1 MGFKILNFH
10 RPPNMNI
17 LVQANPQFKA
27 SIYFHVQNTISKT
40 SIMLHYYMFFPTLYS
55 TVLLDVLFLYLS
67 QLLNK
72 TESIWSH
79 SPLDNNNSPISLHT
93 ANLGKLGNVMTLR

>member
-55 TVLLDVLFLYLS
+55 TVFRCII
-67 QLLNK
+67 
-72 TESIWSH
+72 SIFKST
-79 SPLDNNNSPISLHT
+79 IE
-93 ANLGKLGNVMTLR
+93 